1 MSCSNNIKTSRS
13 RFRAVKDPYNVSVL
27 RTIENG
33 SQEKSIADREEDGF
47 GERKHSGEIK
57 IEREIEVSSA
67 EVKHEPH
74 PYGW

>member
-1 MSCSNNIKTSRS
+1 
-13 RFRAVKDPYNVSVL
+13 VKDPYNVSVL

-33 SQEKSIADREEDGF
+33 SQEKIIAEREEDGFTDCASTQKSDF